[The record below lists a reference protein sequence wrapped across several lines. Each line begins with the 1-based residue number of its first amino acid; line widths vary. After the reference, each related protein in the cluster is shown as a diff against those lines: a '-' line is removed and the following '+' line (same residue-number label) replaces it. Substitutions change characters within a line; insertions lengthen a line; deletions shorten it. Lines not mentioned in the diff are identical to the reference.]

1 VAKENV
7 SSNIHKE
14 DMIFKKGER
23 IILMD
28 TQNQNIPEWVIVKI
42 KELKRKDFQMA
53 RISGVH
59 KNSFAVQ
66 KDSKEVLAE
75 LSGNLMFNIETELDY
90 PTVGDWVY
98 VQFFNQNNLAIIDEI
113 IPRRTILK
121 RKKAGKKIAYQLIAA
136 NVDTALIIQSLD
148 QDFNLRRL
156 ERYITMV
163 KEGNIQPI
171 ILLSKSDLLSP
182 TELEVKISD
191 VLSIMPEVRV
201 IAFSNLNKH
210 NLIQV
215 SELLEMGK
223 TYCLIG
229 SSGVGK
235 TTLLNHILETDKF
248 KTQEVRRD
256 GKGKHATTSRQLIN
270 LFQKGT
276 IIDTPGIR
284 ELGLIDTQ
292 KGISETFQEISDLTQ
307 KCLFKDCTHTIEKG
321 CAVLAALAAG
331 ILSPERYNNYIK
343 MKKEYTH
350 YEMSYFEKRK
360 KERQTS
366 RLYKNIL
373 KEHLRKKSGNN
384 N

>member
-343 MKKEYTH
+343 MKKESTH

>member
-1 VAKENV
+1 MAKENV

-66 KDSKEVLAE
+66 KDSKEVLVE

-98 VQFFNQNNLAIIDEI
+98 VQFFNQNNLAIIHEI

-343 MKKEYTH
+343 MKKESTH

>member
-1 VAKENV
+1 MAKENV

-343 MKKEYTH
+343 MKKESTH